1 MNKYTK
7 YMALLSAAIVATGC
21 STTEDA
27 PESPSAGISDTPVAI
42 AVTTGDEF
50 LNGDGVRSRASF
62 HTSTL
67 SEITIMTTSGAGR
80 YFNSLVVR
88 RNGVWTTMDGF
99 SNTPRTYYWPWSG
112 MDVYAVA
119 GNMGQTDNWLINNN
133 SSVTFGNSG
142 GHACPVS
149 FAYTVNRNNP
159 VNDPLYAAKVDCDRY
174 SGTNKN
180 GTVELNF
187 RHLLSRLTFAVVN
200 DNDDN
205 DVDIHINRIAFD
217 NIMTSGTYQ
226 PKPRVTTGVSTSV
239 DATYGTWTGYGN
251 KGNCS
256 TYEQLGNHFAL
267 HTTDAT
273 AVAVTKPGSATEPYE
288 LLLLPQTLNDQ
299 TRLAVEYSI
308 TRKWDNGIIRDM
320 SFQSID
326 VSNYEWKQNTQYIYR
341 LHFDKVITQVEI
353 LPVAFD
359 VNPFIYGGD
368 ITPPVN

>member
-27 PESPSAGISDTPVAI
+27 PESPSAGISDTPVVI

-50 LNGDGVRSRASF
+50 LNGDESRSRASF

-67 SEITIMTTSGAGR
+67 SEISVMTTSGAGR
-80 YFNSLVVR
+80 YFNSRVVR

-133 SSVTFGNSG
+133 SAVTFGNSG

-149 FAYTVNRNNP
+149 FAYTVDRDNP

-174 SGTNKN
+174 SGTNNN

-273 AVAVTKPGSATEPYE
+273 AVAVTKARSATEPYE

-308 TRKWDNGIIRDM
+308 IRKSDNGIIRDM
-320 SFQSID
+320 AYQWID

-341 LHFDKVITQVEI
+341 LHFDKVIKQVEI

-359 VNPFIYGGD
+359 VNPFIYGAD